1 MSDEVLQQAAVFSK
15 LNRRT
20 KRWQRIVAGLSA
32 VVVFITTYALI
43 LPAITQEQEL
53 MCGLEEHT
61 HTEKCYTGENVTCG
75 KQAHAHSDLC
85 YSDRTAD
92 LEAAEDW
99 EATIPKDL
107 GENWAENLVTI
118 AKSQLGYQESAKNF
132 GVGSDG
138 VTRGYTRYGAWA
150 KDAYGD
156 WRNAFISFC
165 LHYAG
170 VQTDYFPFSS
180 DSLKTMKA
188 LRAAG
193 FLMEDKN
200 YTPVPGDLVLLGNTA
215 PFTRVGIVTE
225 YMPGTDDTIGQVKY
239 IEADVDNR
247 VAPVQ
252 CSANNRTILGYATLG
267 SAYQEFVKQEPR
279 EKVFSNDTVTVTATY
294 FPAAGIPN
302 DAQLVVKV
310 IDPSDEVYESYY
322 RDAYDTIE
330 WENGQVLVT
339 KIRDF
344 RLYDISFV
352 QNGKEIQPLWD
363 VDVQISHTDADMT
376 EESGVSVVHYKDK
389 KKPSLHKVSEYKR
402 DEKGR
407 LHTKFATDSFSLFA
421 VVTTET
427 EIDYILSYT
436 QLQVTSSTLTA
447 LANKKLAL
455 VANGYGLTVGSD
467 GKLKVQAL
475 NATKN
480 VISGYE
486 SMVRWEFTRSGT
498 SGSNYYISTDVNG
511 TTQYLLVD
519 GSTLTLTQEQGT
531 LFTAA
536 RSDANLILKSGSN
549 YINIAESGVAM
560 GSSSALT
567 LYQVPA
573 GSYSA
578 EFDCQLGGAGHSGAS
593 SVIKYPNGEVFDR
606 EADSDG
612 YITLPTPDE
621 TVLPGNYPM
630 RLNGWYDIINRVFYD
645 SSMFG
650 QKVKI
655 SNNTIFYPEWIAE
668 TYDIGQNVSVVET
681 QPDTRDFINTHVY
694 DYTELFNLQSTYFV
708 NADSRKDRKWYLD
721 TESDLGFVFF
731 DWITDGN
738 IGKVQ
743 NKDTS
748 VGGITVNQGKGS
760 TGGVSQF
767 PGTVTSGI
775 VTDTLDK
782 DIRMNALFDQ
792 GYMPGRHY
800 LGEGDWLYSYDE
812 ATGYYYYNSAANAA
826 SYNQSEQRFY
836 VYDYT
841 VKVDNNNS
849 SKTDFLPFNYGDVQ
863 YAEKNT
869 EINYWFGMMSEI
881 KFYLPFD
888 SGSGNNKAAN
898 GIDDMQFRFSG
909 DDDVWV
915 FVDGELALDLGG
927 VHDRVYGEI
936 NFSTGKVRVGQANGS
951 EIASNTAASTLDMPG
966 VSSAANAAGVT
977 TYDLPSIV
985 EGGREH
991 TITMCYL
998 ERGSSLSNCSVY
1010 FNLSPLYKLEIAKSD
1025 KENAANLAGA
1035 QFQIFADENCSQEAD
1050 LYYKDEDGTLTKIES
1065 SQFTTDE
1072 NGLATCYGLFSG
1084 QTYYIKEVKPP
1095 PGYPDLSEYLIEFNL
1110 TKPGI
1115 SKFIVIDSTGEEW
1128 EFASGYLHQE
1138 GTEHRIELNIY
1149 NDHYIGGDKKLYV
1162 EKVWG
1167 EGSENIPDEI
1177 TVRLLANGN
1186 PTTRKLVLS
1195 AANGWKGYFAEL
1207 PETDAEGNPVVY
1219 SVREANGPNGFTVTY
1234 EETVGKFTTETVVP
1248 GYWSDAATVTK
1259 FESGE
1264 AFRIITNSKY
1274 TVQCNADGTITR
1286 GTLLDKTD
1294 ADFETQLWWTTAN
1307 GNYFRLQNVAYPKYY
1322 LTISSG
1328 AVGTSESNTGSN
1340 AQIELNGTT
1349 TRRLRTRRSST
1360 SSTYYYLREN
1370 GGAYDGTSTQ
1380 RNGTA
1385 VTLQQFSWTDEKTIQ
1400 DIVEIPG
1407 WKVINTPWEDRFSI
1421 PIEKIWES
1429 TVSEEDR
1436 KPVSMGLY
1444 LVDEGSETEAVL
1456 KSVITLSAENGW
1468 TGSFDDIPYPENGS
1482 YYCIAEHTDEYLI
1495 TYNAATVSI
1504 RSDGTDLEAV
1514 RIRIDNEGNV
1524 GQVQIS
1530 NGALIL
1536 LPNTGGLGVW
1546 LPVALGFGL
1555 IIMAT
1560 VLFGILERK
1569 KQGKQ

>member
-1 MSDEVLQQAAVFSK
+1 MSNEVLQQAAVFSK

-20 KRWQRIVAGLSA
+20 KCWRRIVAGLSA

-43 LPAITQEQEL
+43 LPAITQEKEL
-53 MCGLEEHT
+53 LCGLEEHS
-61 HTEKCYTGENVTCG
+61 HTDKCYTGENVTCG

-85 YSDRTAD
+85 YSDRMAD
-92 LEAAEDW
+92 LETEEDW

-107 GENWAENLVTI
+107 GEDWAENLLAI
-118 AKSQLGYQESAKNF
+118 AKSQLGYQESVKNF

-138 VTRGYTRYGAWA
+138 VTRGYTRYGAWS

-200 YTPVPGDLVLLGNTA
+200 YVPAPGDLILLGNTA

-225 YMPGTDDTIGQVKY
+225 YVPGTDDTAAQIKY
-239 IEADVDNR
+239 IEGDVDNR

-252 CSANNRTILGYATLG
+252 CSANNRTILGYAALG
-267 SAYQEFVKQEPR
+267 NAYQEFAKQEPR
-279 EKVFSNDTVTVTATY
+279 EKVFSNDSVTVTATY

-310 IDPSDEVYESYY
+310 IDPSDEAYESYY
-322 RDAYDTIE
+322 QDAYSTIE

-352 QNGKEIQPLWD
+352 LNDKEVQPLWN
-363 VDVQISHTDADMT
+363 VDVQISHTEEDAA
-376 EESGVSVVHYKDK
+376 EESGVSVVHYSDK
-389 KKPSLHKVSEYKR
+389 KKPSLHKVNEFMR
-402 DEKGR
+402 DEHGW

-427 EIDYILSYT
+427 KFDYILGYT
-436 QLQVTSSTLTA
+436 QLKVEASTLTA
-447 LANKKLAL
+447 LEGKM
-455 VANGYGLTVGSD
+455 VAIIADGYGLTVD
-467 GKLKVQAL
+467 QQEKLTVQAL
-475 NATKN
+475 NSTKN

-519 GSTLTLTQEQGT
+519 GDKLALTQEQGT

-536 RSDANLILKSGSN
+536 RSDSNLTLKSGSS
-549 YINIAESGVAM
+549 YINIAESGATM
-560 GSSSALT
+560 GSSKALT
-567 LYQVPA
+567 LYQTKPGKFTVT
-573 GSYSA
+573 
-578 EFDCQLGGAGHSGAS
+578 FDGQLGAATHSGS
-593 SVIKYPNGEVFDR
+593 SNVKYPDAKKVSKTSD
-606 EADSDG
+606 ADG
-612 YITLPTPDE
+612 YVTLPTPEE
-621 TVLPGNYPM
+621 TTLPGNYPM
-630 RLNGWYDIINRVFYD
+630 RLNGWYDINNRVFYD
-645 SSMFG
+645 STMFG
-650 QKVKI
+650 QQVKV
-655 SNNTIFYPEWIAE
+655 SAATTFYPEWIAD
-668 TYDIGQNVSVVET
+668 TYDIGQNVDTVQN
-681 QPDTRDFINTHVY
+681 QPDTSDFINTYMY
-694 DYTELFNLQSTYFV
+694 DYTELFNLQSTYF
-708 NADSRKDRKWYLD
+708 DGSDWHLD
-721 TESDLGFVFF
+721 TESELGFIFF
-731 DWITDGN
+731 DWITTGN

-743 NKDTS
+743 DKDKA
-748 VGGITVNQGKGS
+748 VNGLTVNEGKGNVDS
-760 TGGVSQF
+760 SYTVFPGGV
-767 PGTVTSGI
+767 TAGI

-782 DIRMNALFDQ
+782 DIRMNALFGQ

-800 LGEGDWLYSYDE
+800 LGEGDWLYSYNE
-812 ATGYYYYNSAANAA
+812 KTGYYYYNSAANAA

-841 VKVDNNNS
+841 VDVDNSNSNN
-849 SKTDFLPFNYGDVQ
+849 DFLPLNYGQ
-863 YAEKNT
+863 TEYAEKDT
-869 EINYWFGMMSEI
+869 ECNYWFGMMSEI

-898 GIDDMQFRFSG
+898 GVDDMQFRFSG

-936 NFSTGKVRVGQANGS
+936 NFSTGKVKVGQATGS
-951 EIASNTAASTLDMPG
+951 SGAANTASSRAEMPG
-966 VSSAANAAGVT
+966 ISSASNAAGVT
-977 TYDLPSIV
+977 TYDLPSIA
-985 EGGREH
+985 EGGQEH

-998 ERGSSLSNCSVY
+998 ERGASLSNCSVY

-1025 KENAANLAGA
+1025 KENASNLAGA

-1149 NDHYIGGDKKLYV
+1149 NDHYIGGDKKMYV

-1207 PETDAEGNPVVY
+1207 PETDSEGNPIVY
-1219 SVREANGPNGFTVTY
+1219 SVRESNGPGGFTVTY
-1234 EETVGKFTTETVVP
+1234 EETVGKITTETVTP
-1248 GYWSDAATVTK
+1248 GYWSDATTVTK
-1259 FESGE
+1259 FTSGE
-1264 AFRIITNSKY
+1264 AFRIITNSQY
-1274 TVQCNADGTITR
+1274 TVQCNADGTISR
-1286 GTLLDKTD
+1286 ESLADMND
-1294 ADFETQLWWTTAN
+1294 AAFEAQLWRATAS

-1340 AQIELNGTT
+1340 AQIEINTSGS

-1380 RNGTA
+1380 RSGTA

-1407 WKVINTPWEDRFSI
+1407 WKVINTPWEDDLSI
-1421 PIEKIWES
+1421 PVEKTWSDNVAEA
-1429 TVSEEDR
+1429 ER
-1436 KPVSMGLY
+1436 KPISMGLY

-1456 KSVITLSAENGW
+1456 KATITLSAENGW
-1468 TGSFDDIPYPENGS
+1468 IGTFDNIGYPEAGS
-1482 YYCIAEHTDEYLI
+1482 YYCVVEHTDEYLI
-1495 TYNAATVSI
+1495 TYNASTVLI
-1504 RSDGTDLEAV
+1504 RSEGTDMEAV
-1514 RIRIDNEGNV
+1514 RVKIDMEGNAAAV
-1524 GQVQIS
+1524 VIN
-1530 NGALIL
+1530 NGLLIL
-1536 LPNTGGLGVW
+1536 LPNTGGLGAW
-1546 LPVALGFGL
+1546 LPIVLGVGL
-1555 IIMAT
+1555 IITAT
-1560 VLFGILERK
+1560 VLLWTMERK